1 MSDVEWIGRLAPVRS
16 DTPLPSRKL
25 IEAMSWRIASTLLRR
40 HSERLRLIETH
51 PGGGTYDCLSLYNRM
66 DHDLG
71 DLHLNRGGSA
81 TVFRKFDGTSDP
93 DHMSQWRTIWAEA
106 AVANDLRL
114 VVEELER
121 LCGLPS
127 VHKLPGSTAEVL
139 TFRLVSAFLAANAFS
154 SADWECRMGYTDTS
168 GPLGGGVRRE
178 FIEPFPMLQE
188 RLTVRTRDE
197 FLDEPSYRFWFLL
210 RDDEP
215 QLGLEASTGSV
226 EALDGR
232 SYDLMDLYR
241 SSGRRIW
248 PLVSTVTGELL
259 P

>member
-16 DTPLPSRKL
+16 DAPLPSRKL

-40 HSERLRLIETH
+40 HPELLRLVETH
-51 PGGGTYDCLSLYNRM
+51 PGGGTYDCLSLYNRV
-66 DHDLG
+66 DNDLG

-81 TVFRKFDGTSDP
+81 TVFRKFDETSDP
-93 DHMSQWRTIWAEA
+93 DHMSQWRTIWPEA
-106 AVANDLRL
+106 AVADDLRL

-121 LCGLPS
+121 LCGLPW
-127 VHKLPGSTAEVL
+127 VHKLPRSTAEVL
-139 TFRLVSAFLAANAFS
+139 TFRIVSAFLTANAFS

-168 GPLGGGVRRE
+168 GPLCGGVRRE
-178 FIEPFPMLQE
+178 FFEPFPELQK
-188 RLTVRTRDE
+188 RLSVQEPED
-197 FLDEPSYRFWFLL
+197 FMDEPAYRFWFLL

-226 EALDGR
+226 ETLDGAR
-232 SYDLMDLYR
+232 YDLMDLYR
-241 SSGRRIW
+241 SSNRSAW
-248 PLVSTVTGELL
+248 PLVWEVAGNLF